1 MPAVETKPI
10 RVLLVDDHQL
20 LTGSLAAV
28 LAREPDITVVGV
40 AATVAEARALR
51 RERLDVVLMDY
62 RLPDGTGAEATR
74 AIKARWPAARVV
86 MLTAVSD
93 DETILESIQ
102 AGADGYLTKDR
113 AVEEVVEAVRAANMG
128 ETLLP
133 HSVLVG
139 IAERVVAARDKS
151 IDRRQVEPLTPRELE
166 VLRALTEGLST
177 PEICERLFIAPN
189 TLRTHVQNIMGKLRV
204 HSKLEAVA
212 FAIRHRLVNR
222 RAPRARSTEPTPV
235 GHRSC
240 TRGRGAARATG
251 RIADSGLRSRRRC
264 AARSVAQPVR
274 SADRRPGPR
283 RWSVRRPRI
292 LSAPWR

>member
-1 MPAVETKPI
+1 LAQRSSETRPI

-20 LTGSLAAV
+20 LTGALSRMMAG
-28 LAREPDITVVGV
+28 EPDIAVVGV
-40 AATVAEARALR
+40 AASVAEAKTIA

-86 MLTAVSD
+86 MLTALND

-113 AVEEVVEAVRAANMG
+113 AVEDVVSAVRAAHAG

-133 HSVLVG
+133 RSVIVG
-139 IAERVVAARDKS
+139 IAQRVAAARDRGTE
-151 IDRRQVEPLTPRELE
+151 RRQVDPLTPRELE
-166 VLRALTEGLST
+166 VLKALTEGLST
-177 PEICERLFIAPN
+177 PEICARLFIAPN

-212 FAIRHRLVNR
+212 FALRHRLVEP
-222 RAPRARSTEPTPV
+222 PRSEDT
-235 GHRSC
+235 
-240 TRGRGAARATG
+240 
-251 RIADSGLRSRRRC
+251 LY
-264 AARSVAQPVR
+264 
-274 SADRRPGPR
+274 
-283 RWSVRRPRI
+283 
-292 LSAPWR
+292 

>member
-1 MPAVETKPI
+1 VNAEAKPI

-20 LTGSLAAV
+20 LTGSLSQV
-28 LAREPDITVVGV
+28 LASEPGIDVVGV
-40 AATVAEARALR
+40 AHTVADARSLS

-86 MLTAVSD
+86 MLTALAD
-93 DETILESIQ
+93 DETVLESIQ

-113 AVEEVVEAVRAANMG
+113 ALEEVVSAVRAAHAG

-133 HSVLVG
+133 RSVIMG
-139 IAERVVAARDKS
+139 IAQRVAAARD
-151 IDRRQVEPLTPRELE
+151 RGGERNAVEPLTPRELE

-212 FAIRHRLVNR
+212 FALRHRLVDP
-222 RAPRARSTEPTPV
+222 PRAQD
-235 GHRSC
+235 
-240 TRGRGAARATG
+240 A
-251 RIADSGLRSRRRC
+251 LY
-264 AARSVAQPVR
+264 
-274 SADRRPGPR
+274 
-283 RWSVRRPRI
+283 
-292 LSAPWR
+292 